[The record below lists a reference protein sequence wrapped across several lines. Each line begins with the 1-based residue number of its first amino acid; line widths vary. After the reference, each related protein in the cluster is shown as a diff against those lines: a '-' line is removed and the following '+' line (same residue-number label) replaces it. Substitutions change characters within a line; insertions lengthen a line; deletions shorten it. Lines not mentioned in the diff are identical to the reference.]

1 MREPYSEG
9 VPLPDDRFDEYA
21 VDGVVGHGGSATIY
35 RAHDRSAPDHLVALK
50 VLDPRHRDPLSMD
63 RLAREFEFASRL
75 DHPHVVKMY
84 ESGRQWLAMQLVT
97 GGTATKLATMRDR
110 LIALADVASAL
121 DFAHTSGIVH
131 CDVKPTNILVFEDF
145 SQGGAVLID
154 FGAAHSL
161 AEDAHH
167 RPTRIEGSLPYTAP
181 ELLRGRMPS
190 AAADEYALAC
200 TAVQLLTGAPP
211 FTATTRM
218 TLIDDHLN
226 RPVPRYARRIDWIP
240 HAFDSIL
247 AKAMAKDPDRR
258 YDTCSEFVRLI
269 TRALS
274 HGIT

>member
-1 MREPYSEG
+1 
-9 VPLPDDRFDEYA
+9 VPVPDDRFDEYV
-21 VDGVVGHGGSATIY
+21 VDGVVGHGGSTTIY
-35 RAHDRSAPDHLVALK
+35 RAHDRSAPDHFVALK
-50 VLDPRHRDPLSMD
+50 VLDPRHRDPVWVN
-63 RLAREFEFASRL
+63 RLAREFGFASRL
-75 DHPHVVKMY
+75 DHPHVVTMY
-84 ESGRQWLAMQLVT
+84 ESGREWLAMQLVG
-97 GGTATKLATMRDR
+97 GGTATKLTTMRDR
-110 LIALADVASAL
+110 LTALADIASAL
-121 DFAHTSGIVH
+121 DFAHVNGIVH

-154 FGAAHSL
+154 FGSARSL

-167 RPTRIEGSLPYTAP
+167 RPTQIEGSLPYTAP
-181 ELLRGRMPS
+181 ELLHGRTPS

-211 FTATTRM
+211 FTATTPM

-226 RPVPRYARRIDWIP
+226 RPVPRYSRRIDWIP

-247 AKAMAKDPDRR
+247 AKAMAKDPDLR
-258 YDTCSEFVRLI
+258 YDTCSEFVSLI